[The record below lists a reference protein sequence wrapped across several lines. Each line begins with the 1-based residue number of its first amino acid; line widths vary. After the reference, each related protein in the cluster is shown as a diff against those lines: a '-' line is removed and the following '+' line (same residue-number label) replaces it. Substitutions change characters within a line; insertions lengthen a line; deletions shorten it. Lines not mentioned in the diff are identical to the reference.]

1 MSAWTKLKK
10 LFAADDVSDSQNK
23 LDQNPFQGL
32 LTGLDSE
39 AAAASESGFEQ
50 LTVDLSAMFGSRP
63 AVAHERLFILTLKE
77 VRQRLGVRWAATQ
90 RNIMKL
96 CEAAAKRH
104 LGAGDISIKY
114 GSDCLVIFTRGDVR
128 AARRRVQAVAEE
140 VFSTIVGEDSDLV
153 QQSLYYAIA
162 DAQNRLSFR
171 LVDALDPLKG
181 VLAEALPSASMTAG
195 ADPLAAFARP
205 SGGGG
210 GGAGGGG
217 GDAAPQGGLV
227 SSADGNG
234 AVLDIFRGLEEKLL
248 AQMANVASVDGQ
260 GQHLAHQFERLE
272 QDIGPVAV
280 APTLGRQFEEALGF
294 ATDGDIGHP
303 DEPATGRPWTA
314 VSPNPLPGPTITSYL
329 DKVPQ
334 VAADFDLGNFPLIK
348 PAPRAGA
355 APAFPMGRAGQGL
368 SGDLPPAMPRQID
381 YRFIPAWHATKQV
394 VSAYWFELVI
404 QQDGLNATEAEIIPP
419 GSDPTLVALIDRVV
433 LMSALTALRKAYLQN
448 LRNVICIPVHHT
460 TLNATTRLQAYLG
473 ICRSIPPEMRR
484 YIVWE
489 LIGAPAGAWQSQLF
503 QVIAALRPFGRA
515 VLLRDTLEDINMG
528 ALKGLGVFG
537 IGVDLACYQQK
548 EAVLIRKLDKFIEK
562 ANEAGLRTF
571 IRHCPTLSLASY
583 AVSAGV
589 DYIDGPM
596 IASPVMA
603 PLGIR
608 RFAVRDL
615 YMLKA
620 G

>member
-10 LFAADDVSDSQNK
+10 LFAADDVSDSLNK
-23 LDQNPFQGL
+23 PEQNPFQGL
-32 LTGLDSE
+32 LTGFDSE
-39 AAAASESGFEQ
+39 AVGSSESGFEQ

-77 VRQRLGVRWAATQ
+77 VRQRLGTRWATTQ

-162 DAQNRLSFR
+162 DAQSRLSFR

-195 ADPLAAFARP
+195 ADPLAAFARL
-205 SGGGG
+205 GGGV
-210 GGAGGGG
+210 GG
-217 GDAAPQGGLV
+217 GDAAPKAGLA
-227 SSADGNG
+227 SSADGAV
-234 AVLDIFRGLEEKLL
+234 AVLDIFQGLEEKLL
-248 AQMANVASVDGQ
+248 AQMAGAASAEGR

-272 QDIGPVAV
+272 HDIGPVAA

-294 ATDGDIGHP
+294 AADGDIGFA
-303 DEPATGRPWTA
+303 DEPATGRPWAA

-348 PAPRAGA
+348 PAPRAGV
-355 APAFPMGRAGQGL
+355 APAFPMGRAGPAV
-368 SGDLPPAMPRQID
+368 SGGLPPTAPRQID

-394 VSAYWFELVI
+394 VSAYWFELVM
-404 QQDGLNATEAEIIPP
+404 QQDGLNATEGEIIPP

-503 QVIAALRPFGRA
+503 PVIAALRPFGRA
-515 VLLRDTLEDINMG
+515 VLLRDTLEEINMG

-537 IGVDLACYQQK
+537 IGIDLACYQQK
-548 EAVLIRKLDKFIEK
+548 ESVLIRKLDKFIEK

-571 IRHCPTLSLASY
+571 IRHCPTLSMASY

-620 G
+620 C